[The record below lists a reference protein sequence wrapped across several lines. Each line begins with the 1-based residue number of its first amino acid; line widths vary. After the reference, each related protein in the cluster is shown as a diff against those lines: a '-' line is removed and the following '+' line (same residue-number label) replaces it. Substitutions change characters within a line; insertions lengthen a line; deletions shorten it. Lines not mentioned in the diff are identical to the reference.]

1 MNNIPPKVQNQL
13 QMLQQVQQQL
23 QSIVQQKAQYE
34 LAIKDAKRAS
44 EELQA
49 TADEADVFVTVG
61 SVMVQKDKAVVEES
75 LSDKAETLEIR
86 VKSLAKQEDAL
97 KGKFEQLQ
105 SQIKAAMEGMSAP
118 PSAN

>member
-1 MNNIPPKVQNQL
+1 MNNISPKVQNQL

-34 LAIKDAKRAS
+34 LAIKDAKRAG

-49 TADEADVFVTVG
+49 AADDADVFVTVG
-61 SVMVQKDKAVVEES
+61 SVMVQKDKAAVEES
-75 LSDKAETLEIR
+75 LSEKAETLEIR
-86 VKSLAKQEDAL
+86 VKSLSKQEEAL

-105 SQIKAAMEGMSAP
+105 SQIKVALEGKAAS
-118 PSAN
+118 PSEN